1 MCFIVVKRNF
11 PFSRAQYLWE
21 TATEVHTEK
30 YIKKWMKV
38 RVFPLFSNESFYSPS
53 KEHKRLWGFMSKRP
67 VGVLSLG
74 ILILVLAVSA
84 TAFAANILVD
94 ISEIF
99 SLTLVLF
106 GLWIMV
112 LAGIRAA
119 NPEQYGGAAFN
130 TFSGGILIT
139 TLGVVWLLYVRALLV
154 EYLLPALLL
163 VVGILVAVAGI
174 RAWRK

>member
-1 MCFIVVKRNF
+1 M
-11 PFSRAQYLWE
+11 P
-21 TATEVHTEK
+21 
-30 YIKKWMKV
+30 
-38 RVFPLFSNESFYSPS
+38 
-53 KEHKRLWGFMSKRP
+53 KRP

-84 TAFAANILVD
+84 AAFAANILVN

-99 SLTLVLF
+99 SLTFILF
-106 GLWIMV
+106 GLWIMI
-112 LAGIRAA
+112 LAGIRTAS
-119 NPEQYGGAAFN
+119 PEQYGGGAFN

-139 TLGVVWLLYVRALLV
+139 TLGVVWFLYVRELLV

-163 VVGILVAVAGI
+163 VIGILVAVAGI

>member
-1 MCFIVVKRNF
+1 M
-11 PFSRAQYLWE
+11 P
-21 TATEVHTEK
+21 
-30 YIKKWMKV
+30 
-38 RVFPLFSNESFYSPS
+38 
-53 KEHKRLWGFMSKRP
+53 KRP

-84 TAFAANILVD
+84 AAFAANILVD
-94 ISEIF
+94 VSEIF
-99 SLTLVLF
+99 SLTLILF
-106 GLWIMV
+106 GFWIMV

-119 NPEQYGGAAFN
+119 NPELYGGGAFN

-139 TLGVVWLLYVRALLV
+139 TLGVVWFLYVRELLGG
-154 EYLLPALLL
+154 YLFPALLL

>member
-1 MCFIVVKRNF
+1 V
-11 PFSRAQYLWE
+11 P
-21 TATEVHTEK
+21 
-30 YIKKWMKV
+30 KK
-38 RVFPLFSNESFYSPS
+38 
-53 KEHKRLWGFMSKRP
+53 P
-67 VGVLSLG
+67 VAVLSLG

-84 TAFAANILVD
+84 VAFVTNMLVD
-94 ISEIF
+94 VTEIL

-112 LAGIRAA
+112 LAGIRSV
-119 NPEQYGGAAFN
+119 NPEEFGAGAFN

-139 TLGVVWLLYVRALLV
+139 TLGILWLLYARALLV

-163 VVGILVAVAGI
+163 VVGILVAVVGI